1 MASRRLVAA
10 TASST
15 VIRVKVLD
23 VTPPREDD
31 YERFVESH
39 PAALLYHSLRYR
51 DFLVSML
58 GCTPR
63 YVLAV
68 MDGRIVG
75 AFPLMATDGPH
86 GVVLNSLPYYGS
98 NGGSLVSESSARD
111 LLNEWYRHEA
121 DDPSV
126 AAATVVANP
135 FETDTG
141 EVSHDLVDERLG
153 LCTALGAGDGTAA
166 ERVQQTID
174 SSARRNVRKA
184 ERGAVAV
191 AIENESFP
199 LLETLHRESMEV
211 AGGRPKKHSFFEAVP
226 DHFRAGLDYELY
238 VARVGGEPAAALLLF
253 YYGSTVEYYVPAV
266 RPRFRPEQPMA
277 AVLHQAMTD
286 ATEAGYTRWNWGGS
300 WVSQESLIRFKM
312 KWGGKGGRY
321 RYWTK
326 VNRSD
331 LLSLTPG
338 ELTDAYPDFYV
349 VPYSAL
355 TPADS
360 RACS

>member
-1 MASRRLVAA
+1 MAWFRLVDAI
-10 TASST
+10 ASGT
-15 VIRVKVLD
+15 VTGVKVLD
-23 VTPPREDD
+23 VTPQREDD

-58 GCTPR
+58 GCEPR

-68 MDGRIVG
+68 VDSRVVG

-98 NGGSLVSESSARD
+98 NGGSLVTGPSARHA
-111 LLNEWYRHEA
+111 LHEWYRGEV
-121 DDPSV
+121 DNRSV

-135 FETDTG
+135 FDTDPG

-153 LCTALGAGDGTAA
+153 LCTALGDGDGTAQ
-166 ERVQQTID
+166 ERVEQRID
-174 SSARRNVRKA
+174 SSARRNVKKA
-184 ERGAVAV
+184 ERSATVV
-191 AIENESFP
+191 TIENESFP
-199 LLETLHRESMEV
+199 VLEALHRESMEV

-300 WVSQESLIRFKM
+300 WVSQESLIRFKE

-326 VNRSD
+326 VNRPD
-331 LLSLTPG
+331 LLSLSPR
-338 ELTDAYPDFYV
+338 ELADAYPEFYV

-355 TPADS
+355 APADS